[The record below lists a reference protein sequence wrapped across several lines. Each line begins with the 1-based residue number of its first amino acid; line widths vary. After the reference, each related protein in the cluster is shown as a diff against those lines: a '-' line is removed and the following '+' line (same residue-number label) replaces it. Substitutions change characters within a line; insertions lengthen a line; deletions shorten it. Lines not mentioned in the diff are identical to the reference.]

1 LTLFDWNFMQLKPL
15 ILALGI
21 AFSPCSQAANLGDI
35 YRDALANDTQYAAA
49 RAAYQAGLEALPQA
63 RSALLPNVN
72 ADGNARYNDVRTSLP
87 NGDTSSGNSALGI
100 SATQPLYN
108 KASSVQVDQAEE
120 QVKIVGKQLELA
132 GQDLILRTARA
143 YFDVLQAQDNIV
155 LIRSQKA
162 AITEELAAAKR
173 NFEVGTATILDTQEA
188 QARFDLDLAQE
199 IAEEN
204 ALNIRLRALE
214 RIIGKPPAA
223 LDTLADKTE
232 QAALIDPIIRK
243 LSEAHAMDEWATHAE
258 EGNLNVA
265 IQRYNKTIADQQI
278 ELSRAGH
285 YPTLN
290 AVASYRYGR
299 NQSLGVTLADIN
311 TAIVGVEFNLPI
323 YQGGLVN
330 SRVRQAV
337 ANQEKAREDLNT
349 ALREATLNA
358 RQAYL
363 NTTSADAQVQA
374 LERSVASTKL
384 QLESTR
390 LGVQVG
396 VRTSLDVLNAQQQVF
411 SAQQRLSAARYDF
424 FLAGLSLKAAV
435 GTLTADDLTTIDQV
449 LRPSTAAK

>member
-1 LTLFDWNFMQLKPL
+1 MQLKPL
-15 ILALGI
+15 IFALGL
-21 AFSPCSQAANLGDI
+21 AFSPLVQAANLGDI
-35 YRDALANDTQYAAA
+35 YREALANDTQYAAA
-49 RAAYQAGLEALPQA
+49 LAAYQAGLEALPQA

-72 ADGNARYNDVRTSLP
+72 ADGNARYNDVRTTLP
-87 NGDTSSGNSALGI
+87 NGDTNSGNSALGI
-100 SATQPLYN
+100 NAVQPLYN
-108 KASSVQVDQAEE
+108 KASSVQVEQAEE
-120 QVKIVGKQLELA
+120 QVKIVAKRLDLA

-155 LIRSQKA
+155 LIRAQKA

-173 NFEVGTATILDTQEA
+173 NFEVGTATIIDTQEA
-188 QARFDLDLAQE
+188 QARYDLSIAQE

-204 ALNIRLRALE
+204 TLNISLRALE

-223 LDTLADKTE
+223 LDTLADKAE
-232 QAALIDPIIRK
+232 QAVLIDPIIRK
-243 LSEAHAMDEWATHAE
+243 LSEAHAMDDWATRAE

-265 IQRYNKTIADQQI
+265 IQRYNKSIADQQI

-299 NQSLGVTLADIN
+299 NQSLGITLADIN
-311 TAIVGVEFNLPI
+311 TALVGVEFTLPI
-323 YQGGLVN
+323 YQGGLVD

-337 ANQEKAREDLNT
+337 ANQEKARQDLNS

-363 NTTSADAQVQA
+363 NVTSADAQVHA
-374 LERSVASTKL
+374 LERTVASTQL

-411 SAQQRLSAARYDF
+411 SGQQRLSAARYQF
-424 FLAGLSLKAAV
+424 ILAGLNLKAAV
-435 GTLTADDLTTIDQV
+435 GTLSAEDLTTVDQV
-449 LRPSTAAK
+449 LRPSTATQ

>member
-1 LTLFDWNFMQLKPL
+1 MQLKPL
-15 ILALGI
+15 IFALGI
-21 AFSPCSQAANLGDI
+21 ALSPASQAANLSDI
-35 YRDALANDTQYAAA
+35 YREALANDTQYAAA

-87 NGDTSSGNSALGI
+87 NGDTQHGNGSLNLNAV
-100 SATQPLYN
+100 QPLYN
-108 KASSVQVDQAEE
+108 KASSVQVQQAEE
-120 QVKIVGKQLELA
+120 QVKIVAKQLDLA

-143 YFDVLQAQDNIV
+143 YFDVLQAQDSIAF
-155 LIRSQKA
+155 IRAQKA

-188 QARFDLDLAQE
+188 QARFDLAIAQE

-204 ALNIRLRALE
+204 TLNIRLRALE
-214 RIIGKPPAA
+214 RIIGKPPAP

-243 LSEAHAMDEWATHAE
+243 LSESQAMDEWSTRAE

-285 YPTLN
+285 YPTVN
-290 AVASYRYGR
+290 AIAGYNYNK
-299 NQSLGVTLADIN
+299 NQSLGITLADIS
-311 TAIVGVEFNLPI
+311 AALVGVEFNLPI
-323 YQGGLVN
+323 YQGGLVD

-337 ANQEKAREDLNT
+337 ANQEKARQDLNT
-349 ALREATLNA
+349 ALRDATLSA

-363 NTTSADAQVQA
+363 NTTSTDAQVRA
-374 LERSVASTKL
+374 LERAVASTKL
-384 QLESTR
+384 QLESTK

-411 SAQQRLSAARYDF
+411 AEERRLAAARYEF
-424 FLAGLSLKAAV
+424 YLASLSLKAAV
-435 GTLTADDLTTIDQV
+435 GTLSAEDLKTIDQV
-449 LRPSTAAK
+449 LRPPAATQ

>member
-1 LTLFDWNFMQLKPL
+1 MQLKPL
-15 ILALGI
+15 IFALGI
-21 AFSPCSQAANLGDI
+21 ALSPASQAANLAEI
-35 YRDALANDTQYAAA
+35 YREALANDTQYAAA

-63 RSALLPNVN
+63 RSALLPNVS

-87 NGDTSSGNSALGI
+87 NGDTQHGNGSLNLNAV
-100 SATQPLYN
+100 QPLYN
-108 KASSVQVDQAEE
+108 KASSVQVQQAEE
-120 QVKIVGKQLELA
+120 QVKIVAKQLDLA

-143 YFDVLQAQDNIV
+143 YFDVLQAQDSIAF
-155 LIRSQKA
+155 IRAQKA

-188 QARFDLDLAQE
+188 QARFDLAIAQE

-204 ALNIRLRALE
+204 TLNIRLRALE
-214 RIIGKPPAA
+214 RIIGKPPAP

-243 LSEAHAMDEWATHAE
+243 LSESQAMDEWSTRAE

-285 YPTLN
+285 YPTVN
-290 AVASYRYGR
+290 AIAGYNYNK
-299 NQSLGVTLADIN
+299 NQSLGITLADIS
-311 TAIVGVEFNLPI
+311 AALVGVEFNLPI
-323 YQGGLVN
+323 YQGGLVD

-337 ANQEKAREDLNT
+337 ANQEKARQDLNT
-349 ALREATLNA
+349 ALRDATLSA

-363 NTTSADAQVQA
+363 NTTSTDAQVRA
-374 LERSVASTKL
+374 LERAVASTKL
-384 QLESTR
+384 QLESTK

-411 SAQQRLSAARYDF
+411 AEERRLAAARYEF
-424 FLAGLSLKAAV
+424 YLASLSLKAAI
-435 GTLTADDLTTIDQV
+435 GTLSAEDLKTIDQV
-449 LRPSTAAK
+449 LRPPAAAQ

>member
-1 LTLFDWNFMQLKPL
+1 MQLKPL
-15 ILALGI
+15 IFALGI
-21 AFSPCSQAANLGDI
+21 ALSPASQAANLGEI
-35 YRDALANDTQYAAA
+35 YREALANDTQYAAA

-72 ADGNARYNDVRTSLP
+72 ADGNARYNDVRTTLP
-87 NGDTSSGNSALGI
+87 NGDTQHGNGSLNLNAV
-100 SATQPLYN
+100 QPLYN
-108 KASSVQVDQAEE
+108 KASSVQVQQAEE
-120 QVKIVGKQLELA
+120 QVKIVAKQLDLA

-143 YFDVLQAQDNIV
+143 YFDVLQAQDSIAF
-155 LIRSQKA
+155 IRAQKA

-188 QARFDLDLAQE
+188 QARFDLAIAQE

-204 ALNIRLRALE
+204 TLNIRLRALE
-214 RIIGKPPAA
+214 RIIGKPPAP

-243 LSEAHAMDEWATHAE
+243 LSESQAMDEWSTRAE

-278 ELSRAGH
+278 ELQPGGPLPNGECHRGLQLQQKPEPWHHPRRHQAA
-285 YPTLN
+285 L
-290 AVASYRYGR
+290 
-299 NQSLGVTLADIN
+299 
-311 TAIVGVEFNLPI
+311 VGVEFNLPI
-323 YQGGLVN
+323 YQGGLVD

-337 ANQEKAREDLNT
+337 ANQEKARQDLNT
-349 ALREATLNA
+349 ALRDATLNA

-363 NTTSADAQVQA
+363 NTTSTDAQVRA
-374 LERSVASTKL
+374 LERAVASTKL
-384 QLESTR
+384 QLESTQ

-411 SAQQRLSAARYDF
+411 SEERRLSAARYEFYPGQPQPQGGSRHAQRGRSQDDRQDF
-424 FLAGLSLKAAV
+424 TSVSRGNAIK
-435 GTLTADDLTTIDQV
+435 
-449 LRPSTAAK
+449 

>member
-1 LTLFDWNFMQLKPL
+1 MQLKPL

-21 AFSPCSQAANLGDI
+21 ALSPASQAANLGDI
-35 YRDALANDTQYAAA
+35 YRDAQANDTQYAAA

-63 RSALLPNVN
+63 RAALLPNVN

-87 NGDTSSGNSALGI
+87 NGDTSSGNSAI
-100 SATQPLYN
+100 EVSAVQPLYN

-188 QARFDLDLAQE
+188 QARFDLTLSQE

-214 RIIGKPPAA
+214 RIIGKPPAP

-243 LSEAHAMDEWATHAE
+243 LSEAHAMDDWAAQAE
-258 EGNLNVA
+258 AGNLNVL
-265 IQRYNKTIADQQI
+265 IQQYNKTIADQQI

-299 NQSLGVTLADIN
+299 NQSLGITLADIN
-311 TAIVGVEFNLPI
+311 TALVGVEFNLPI
-323 YQGGLVN
+323 YQGGLVD

-411 SAQQRLSAARYDF
+411 SAEQRLATARYDF
-424 FLAGLSLKAAV
+424 YLAGLSLKAAV
-435 GTLTADDLTTIDQV
+435 GTLTADDLTTIDKV
-449 LRPSTAAK
+449 LRPSTATQ

>member
-1 LTLFDWNFMQLKPL
+1 MQLKPL
-15 ILALGI
+15 IFALGL
-21 AFSPCSQAANLGDI
+21 AFSPLVQAANLGDI
-35 YRDALANDTQYAAA
+35 YREALANDTQYAAA
-49 RAAYQAGLEALPQA
+49 LAAYQAGLEALPQA

-72 ADGNARYNDVRTSLP
+72 ADGNARYNDVRTTLP
-87 NGDTSSGNSALGI
+87 NGDTNSGNSALGI
-100 SATQPLYN
+100 NAVQPLYN
-108 KASSVQVDQAEE
+108 KASSVQVEQAEE
-120 QVKIVGKQLELA
+120 QVKIVAKRLDLA

-155 LIRSQKA
+155 LIRAQKA

-173 NFEVGTATILDTQEA
+173 NFEVGTATIIDTQEA
-188 QARFDLDLAQE
+188 QARYDLSIAQE

-204 ALNIRLRALE
+204 TLNISLRALE

-223 LDTLADKTE
+223 LDTLADKAE
-232 QAALIDPIIRK
+232 QAVLIDPIIRK
-243 LSEAHAMDEWATHAE
+243 LSEAHAMDDWATRAE

-265 IQRYNKTIADQQI
+265 IQRYNKSIADQQI

-299 NQSLGVTLADIN
+299 NQSLGITLADIN
-311 TAIVGVEFNLPI
+311 TALVGVEFNLPI
-323 YQGGLVN
+323 YQGGLVD

-337 ANQEKAREDLNT
+337 ANQEKARQDLNS

-363 NTTSADAQVQA
+363 NVTSADAQVHA
-374 LERSVASTKL
+374 LERTVASTQL

-411 SAQQRLSAARYDF
+411 SGQQRLSAARYQF
-424 FLAGLSLKAAV
+424 ILAGLNLKAAV
-435 GTLTADDLTTIDQV
+435 GTLSAEDLTTVDQV
-449 LRPSTAAK
+449 LRPSTATQ

>member
-1 LTLFDWNFMQLKPL
+1 MQLKPL

-21 AFSPCSQAANLGDI
+21 ALSPASQAANLGDI

-49 RAAYQAGLEALPQA
+49 RSAYQAGLEALPQA
-63 RSALLPNVN
+63 RAALLPNVN

-87 NGDTSSGNSALGI
+87 NGDTSSGNSAIEL
-100 SATQPLYN
+100 SAVQPLYN

-132 GQDLILRTARA
+132 GQDLILRTAKA

-188 QARFDLDLAQE
+188 QARFDLAIAQE

-243 LSEAHAMDEWATHAE
+243 LSEAHAMDEWATRAE

-290 AVASYRYGR
+290 AIASYRYGR
-299 NQSLGVTLADIN
+299 NQSLGITLADIN
-311 TAIVGVEFNLPI
+311 TAVVGVEFNLPI
-323 YQGGLVN
+323 YQGGLVD

>member
-1 LTLFDWNFMQLKPL
+1 MQLKPL
-15 ILALGI
+15 IFAMGMAL
-21 AFSPCSQAANLGDI
+21 SPVSQAANLGDI
-35 YRDALANDTQYAAA
+35 YREALANDTQYAAA

-63 RSALLPNVN
+63 RAALLPNVN

-87 NGDTSSGNSALGI
+87 NGDTSSGNSAI
-100 SATQPLYN
+100 EVSAVQPLYN

-188 QARFDLDLAQE
+188 QARFDLTLSQE

-214 RIIGKPPAA
+214 RIIGKPPAP

-243 LSEAHAMDEWATHAE
+243 LSEAHAMDDWAAQAE
-258 EGNLNVA
+258 AGNLNVL
-265 IQRYNKTIADQQI
+265 IQQYNKTIADQQI

-299 NQSLGVTLADIN
+299 NQSLGITLADIN
-311 TAIVGVEFNLPI
+311 TALVGVEFNLPI
-323 YQGGLVN
+323 YQGGLVD

-411 SAQQRLSAARYDF
+411 SAEQRLATARYDF
-424 FLAGLSLKAAV
+424 YLAGLSLKAAV
-435 GTLTADDLTTIDQV
+435 GTLTADDLTTIDKV
-449 LRPSTAAK
+449 LRPSTATQ

>member
-1 LTLFDWNFMQLKPL
+1 MQLKPL
-15 ILALGI
+15 IFAMGMAL
-21 AFSPCSQAANLGDI
+21 SPVSQAANLGDI
-35 YRDALANDTQYAAA
+35 YREALANDTQYAAA

-63 RSALLPNVN
+63 RAALLPNVN

-87 NGDTSSGNSALGI
+87 NGDTSSGNSAI
-100 SATQPLYN
+100 EVSAVQPLYN

-188 QARFDLDLAQE
+188 QARFDLTLSQE

-214 RIIGKPPAA
+214 RIIGKPPAP

-243 LSEAHAMDEWATHAE
+243 LSEAHAMDDWAAQAE
-258 EGNLNVA
+258 AGNLNVL
-265 IQRYNKTIADQQI
+265 IQQYNKTIADQQI

-299 NQSLGVTLADIN
+299 NQSLGITLADIN
-311 TAIVGVEFNLPI
+311 TALVGVEFNLPI
-323 YQGGLVN
+323 YQGGLVD
-330 SRVRQAV
+330 SRVRQAI
-337 ANQEKAREDLNT
+337 ANQEKAREDLNS

-411 SAQQRLSAARYDF
+411 SAEQRLATARYDF
-424 FLAGLSLKAAV
+424 YLASLSLKAAV
-435 GTLTADDLTTIDQV
+435 GTLSAEDLTTVDQV
-449 LRPSTAAK
+449 LRPSIAAQ

>member
-1 LTLFDWNFMQLKPL
+1 MQFKPL
-15 ILALGI
+15 ILALSL
-21 AFSPCSQAANLGDI
+21 AFSPAVHAANLGDI
-35 YRDALANDTQYAAA
+35 YREAQANDTQYAAA

-87 NGDTSSGNSALGI
+87 NGDTNSGNSAIDLN
-100 SATQPLYN
+100 AVQPLYN
-108 KASSVQVDQAEE
+108 KASSVQVQQAEE
-120 QVKIVGKQLELA
+120 QVKIVTKQLELA
-132 GQDLILRTARA
+132 EQDLILRTAKA
-143 YFDVLQAQDNIV
+143 YFDVLQAQDNIG
-155 LIRSQKA
+155 LNRAQKA

-173 NFEVGTATILDTQEA
+173 NFEVGTATIIDTQEA
-188 QARFDLDLAQE
+188 QARYDLTIAQE

-204 ALNIRLRALE
+204 LLNIRLHALE

-223 LDTLADKTE
+223 LDTLADKAE

-243 LSEAHAMDEWATHAE
+243 LSEAHPIEEWATRAE

-265 IQRYNKTIADQQI
+265 IQRYNKTIADEQI

-299 NQSLGVTLADIN
+299 NQSLGITLADIN
-311 TAIVGVEFNLPI
+311 TALVGVEFNLPI
-323 YQGGLVN
+323 YQGGLVD

-337 ANQEKAREDLNT
+337 ANQEKARQDLNT
-349 ALREATLNA
+349 ALRDATLNA

-363 NTTSADAQVQA
+363 NVTSADAQVHA
-374 LERSVASTKL
+374 LERTVASTQL
-384 QLESTR
+384 QLESTK

-411 SAQQRLSAARYDF
+411 SAQQRLAAARYDF
-424 FLAGLSLKAAV
+424 FLSSLSLKAAV
-435 GTLTADDLTTIDQV
+435 GTLTEDDLTTVDQV
-449 LRPSTAAK
+449 LRPSTAVK

>member
-1 LTLFDWNFMQLKPL
+1 MQLKPL

-21 AFSPCSQAANLGDI
+21 ALSPASQAANLGEI
-35 YRDALANDTQYAAA
+35 YREALANDTQYAAA
-49 RAAYQAGLEALPQA
+49 LAAYQAGLEALPQA

-87 NGDTSSGNSALGI
+87 NGDTSSGNSALDLN
-100 SATQPLYN
+100 AVQPLYN
-108 KASSVQVDQAEE
+108 KASSVQVQQAEE
-120 QVKIVGKQLELA
+120 QVKIVGKQLDLA

-143 YFDVLQAQDNIV
+143 YFDVLLAQNNIV

-188 QARFDLDLAQE
+188 QARFDLAIAQE

-243 LSEAHAMDEWATHAE
+243 LSEAHAMDEWATRAE

-278 ELSRAGH
+278 ELSQAGH
-285 YPTLN
+285 YPTVN

-311 TAIVGVEFNLPI
+311 TALVGVEFNLPI
-323 YQGGLVN
+323 YQGGLVD

-337 ANQEKAREDLNT
+337 ANQEKARQDLNT

-363 NTTSADAQVQA
+363 NVTSADAQVHA
-374 LERSVASTKL
+374 LERTVASSKL

-396 VRTSLDVLNAQQQVF
+396 VRTTLDVLNAQQLVF
-411 SAQQRLSAARYDF
+411 SGQQRLAAARYQF
-424 FLAGLSLKAAV
+424 ILAGLSLKAAA
-435 GTLTADDLTTIDQV
+435 GTLSAEDLTKVDQV
-449 LRPSTAAK
+449 LRPATATQ